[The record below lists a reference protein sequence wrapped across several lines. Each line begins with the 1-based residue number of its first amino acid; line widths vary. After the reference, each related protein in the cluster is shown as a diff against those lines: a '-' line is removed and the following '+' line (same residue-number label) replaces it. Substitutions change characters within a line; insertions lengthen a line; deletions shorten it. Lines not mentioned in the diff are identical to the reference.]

1 MTLGAQGRDILRLLL
16 RDGLRPVVIGLVA
29 GLVLAFIAGRLVQ
42 RALYGISGHDP
53 IAIVAAV
60 AVLLASA
67 AAAILIPA
75 RRATTID
82 PARMLRDQ

>member
-1 MTLGAQGRDILRLLL
+1 
-16 RDGLRPVVIGLVA
+16 
-29 GLVLAFIAGRLVQ
+29 
-42 RALYGISGHDP
+42 
-53 IAIVAAV
+53 
-60 AVLLASA
+60 VLLASA

>member
-1 MTLGAQGRDILRLLL
+1 MLL
-16 RDGLRPVVIGLVA
+16 REGLRPVFFGLAV
-29 GLVLAFIAGRLVQ
+29 GLLLAFIVSRLLQ
-42 RALYGISGHDP
+42 RAFYGVTEHDP
-53 IAIVAAV
+53 IAITVAI